1 MYDSKPL
8 NLKLNP
14 RNVPTTLALSLTLI
28 GLLLWTTHSASYNPL
43 GLGFWDRSDRG
54 MDADYSDIRVG
65 VYEGSGFHDG
75 KLRPPR
81 NISSYICSSRYGTL
95 ALCWAMK
102 ALVWFPLGNS
112 MNMNMNGELRADE

>member
-1 MYDSKPL
+1 MYDSKTL

-43 GLGFWDRSDRG
+43 GLGFWDPSGRG
-54 MDADYSDIRVG
+54 MDVDYSDIRVG

-75 KLRPPR
+75 TSLDEESLTLDTARCDMAVLYRCRIARQWKH
-81 NISSYICSSRYGTL
+81 SSG
-95 ALCWAMK
+95 
-102 ALVWFPLGNS
+102 FP
-112 MNMNMNGELRADE
+112 

>member
-1 MYDSKPL
+1 MYDSKTL
-8 NLKLNP
+8 NLKLNH

-43 GLGFWDRSDRG
+43 GLGFWDRSGRG
-54 MDADYSDIRVG
+54 MDVDYSDIRVG

-112 MNMNMNGELRADE
+112 MNMNGELRANE